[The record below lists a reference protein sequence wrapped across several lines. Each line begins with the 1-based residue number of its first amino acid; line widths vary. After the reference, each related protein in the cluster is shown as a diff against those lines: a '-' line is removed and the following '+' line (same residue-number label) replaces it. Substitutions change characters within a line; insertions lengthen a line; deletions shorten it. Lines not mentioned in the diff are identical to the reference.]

1 MSHLPSRQI
10 PAFSIAFLRDMHYIY
25 HMQVMQRLKTPCYAA
40 WLIRLC
46 HMIAFALGSHTYAQ
60 VTVTSGPIFKDI
72 EVLADQTND
81 GLKGVALRF
90 KLHFPEPLP
99 STIAA
104 AYYIECVVTD
114 EFGYPIQ
121 ATAGAVGYAYR
132 NGDCRDSV
140 SLQASNAE
148 GNLDGHTMFVPYV
161 AMAIDPGPSRIQLQL
176 RLWDQARRQMLVQS
190 APMDLRFEKP
200 TMQLYRMR
208 VARIESYNTDADD
221 ETWDYKFLN
230 ARDIYPELI
239 WSLRRGN
246 RNVFES
252 PKQKNDTIYEGT
264 SADISPWIWLSQGDR
279 IHYYVHDF
287 DLLGFSD
294 LVGSLVIDVW
304 QPGFLSGKTSELR
317 FERVREARVTQE
329 AILAPKVAITG
340 YEIIEQD
347 QIAGVT
353 GTRVRLQ
360 YAIQNSLPGA
370 RYFMGLKLQD
380 TLKAVA
386 PTRLQVIGSGAVPAG
401 NGVVELLAQQSSLEL
416 FIPHFGWP
424 DPLLGNFR
432 LLLEAGM
439 LLDGQPMVLT
449 RLHRQYIAA
458 ASPVADMGYGQ
469 WKVGVEDQAGRGGL
483 RISLDYALPAGY
495 LVDAASI
502 KINLVPQFVASWGE
516 IDNTLLEVIDAEAST
531 WQGRSLN
538 LDGQHAQGTLD
549 LFLPFDKCPPGGGA
563 MNFEATYR
571 TVLQLDDHEASLG
584 IVKKVAQ
591 VDMPLLRELHLG
603 LREASVARRQW
614 ILSHPSMYWELR
626 CGEKLLLK
634 SKVIAAQRNA
644 RWTDDAVHKWV
655 AAPSDRIELRVY
667 HQGTQG
673 EADRLLEMWTGQ
685 LSELPG
691 KEKGNVRLPTTSL
704 KKMLLHLEYVENE
717 KRN

>member
-1 MSHLPSRQI
+1 MSHLPLRQI
-10 PAFSIAFLRDMHYIY
+10 PAFSIAFLRYMHYIY
-25 HMQVMQRLKTPCYAA
+25 HMQLMQRLKTHSYRA

-46 HMIAFALGSHTYAQ
+46 CMIAFASASHTFAQ
-60 VTVTSGPIFKDI
+60 GTVTASPVFKDI

-90 KLHFPEPLP
+90 KLHFPEPISP
-99 STIAA
+99 IVAA
-104 AYYIECVVTD
+104 SYAIECVVTD
-114 EFGYPIQ
+114 EFGYPIR
-121 ATAGAVGYAYR
+121 ATAGAVGYANR

-140 SLQASNAE
+140 SLQASMAE
-148 GNLDGHTMFVPYV
+148 GNPNDHTMFVPYV
-161 AMAIDPGPSRIQLQL
+161 AMGIDPGPNRIQLQL
-176 RLWDQARRQMLVQS
+176 RLWDQVRRQVLVQS
-190 APMDLRFEKP
+190 APLDLRFEKP
-200 TMQLYRMR
+200 TMQLYRMQ
-208 VARIESYNTDADD
+208 VERIESYNTDADG

-252 PKQKNDTIYEGT
+252 PKQKNDTIYKGAP
-264 SADISPWIWLSQGDR
+264 ADISPWIWLSQGDR

-304 QPGFLSGKTSELR
+304 QQGFRSGKASELR
-317 FERVREARVTQE
+317 FERVREALVTQE
-329 AILAPKVAITG
+329 AIVAPKVAVTG

-353 GTRVRLQ
+353 GTRVKLH

-370 RYFMGLKLQD
+370 RYFLGLKLQD
-380 TLKAVA
+380 TLAAMV

-416 FIPHFGWP
+416 FIPHFGWAAP
-424 DPLLGNFR
+424 MVGNFR

-439 LLDGQPMVLT
+439 LLDGQPIVLT

-458 ASPVADMGYGQ
+458 ATPVADMGYGQ

-483 RISLDYALPAGY
+483 RMSMDYALPAGY
-495 LVDAASI
+495 LLDAASSKI
-502 KINLVPQFVASWGE
+502 KLVPRFVASWGE
-516 IDNTLLEVIDAEAST
+516 IDNAFLEVVDASAST
-531 WQGRSLN
+531 WNGDALP
-538 LDGQHAQGTLD
+538 LDAQHAQGTLD

-563 MNFEATYR
+563 MNFEATYH
-571 TVLQLDDHEASLG
+571 TVMQLDGQETSLG
-584 IVKKVAQ
+584 TVKKVAQ
-591 VDMPLLRELHLG
+591 VEMPPLRELQLG
-603 LREASVARRQW
+603 LREASVARRLW
-614 ILSHPSMYWELR
+614 ILSPPTMFWELR
-626 CGEKLLLK
+626 CGKQLLLR
-634 SKVIAAQRNA
+634 SKVVAAQRNA
-644 RWTDDAVHKWV
+644 RWPDDAIHKWV
-655 AAPSDRIELRVY
+655 VAPSDRIELRVY